1 MKKAV
6 LLVSVVLALLAVSS
20 VASVM
25 AQDEDNPI
33 AIAYGDVVEGEIEN
47 DAYEVY
53 YTFEGSEDDI
63 VLIEMFREPGTF
75 DLDTR
80 LELRDDDGDLITE
93 NDDFTSTAVSV
104 ILYELDND
112 DEFTIV
118 ASRYGGEDGSGE
130 GTYTLRLTLVEPSE
144 LGDSFETEIFPS
156 GAEDEDNIVPDIFV
170 FQPEDDVMVRFTYSQ
185 EFDDELFGAIN
196 LSVLGRDQQFSV
208 YATLVSF
215 NPSIPLSEMSF
226 TMELEGGETY
236 VLWVSRSWSSYPFE
250 GDPIPVTVSTEVV
263 E

>member
-1 MKKAV
+1 
-6 LLVSVVLALLAVSS
+6 
-20 VASVM
+20 
-25 AQDEDNPI
+25 
-33 AIAYGDVVEGEIEN
+33 
-47 DAYEVY
+47 
-53 YTFEGSEDDI
+53 
-63 VLIEMFREPGTF
+63 
-75 DLDTR
+75 
-80 LELRDDDGDLITE
+80 
-93 NDDFTSTAVSV
+93 
-104 ILYELDND
+104 
-112 DEFTIV
+112 
-118 ASRYGGEDGSGE
+118 
-130 GTYTLRLTLVEPSE
+130 
-144 LGDSFETEIFPS
+144 
-156 GAEDEDNIVPDIFV
+156 
-170 FQPEDDVMVRFTYSQ
+170 MVRFTYSQ